1 MTRHTRKARG
11 RSTHLDNIQRIGA
24 PRSGASDIYYA
35 LVSSSWARLTLLFV
49 LVFMVSNALFATVY
63 LLDSDGIQ
71 GGDGSFFDAYFFSV
85 QSMSTIGYGTMS
97 PTSLWTNIW
106 VTVEVMFGIVL
117 IALTTGIVFAKFAR
131 PTANVL
137 FSETAIITRR
147 NGKPALMIR
156 VANAREGALVAASM
170 QLSVLRSEVTDEG
183 DRLRRLLDLSLVRNR
198 IPFFTLSW
206 SVIHEI
212 DAESPLHQITP
223 EEWEADDTALVALL
237 TGHDGDYGTTVY
249 AQQLYYGE
257 DLRWGHRF
265 VDVIETDQRQLT
277 INYDKFHQTCPL
289 EADPAGPG
297 RAAPSSSPPAA
308 G

>member
-1 MTRHTRKARG
+1 MKRRAPRKPTLRLTDI
-11 RSTHLDNIQRIGA
+11 RRIGA
-24 PRSGASDIYYA
+24 PRSDASELYYA
-35 LVSSSWARLTLLFV
+35 LVSSSWRRLALMFALIFTIANAFFAV
-49 LVFMVSNALFATVY
+49 LY
-63 LLDSDGIQ
+63 LLDEGGIQ
-71 GGDGSFFDAYFFSV
+71 GSDGTFFSAYFFSV

-97 PTSLWTNIW
+97 PTTLWTNIW

-131 PTANVL
+131 PTANVM
-137 FSETAIITRR
+137 FSKTAIITRR
-147 NGKPALMIR
+147 NGKPALMLR

-170 QLSVLRSEVTDEG
+170 QLSLLRTDVTDEG
-183 DRLRRLLDLSLVRNR
+183 DTLRRLFDLTLVRDR

-212 DAESPLHQITP
+212 DADSPLYQVTAEDWEDDNIALIT
-223 EEWEADDTALVALL
+223 LL

-249 AQQLYYGE
+249 AQRMYYGE

-265 VDVIETDQRQLT
+265 MDVLATEERQIT
-277 INYDKFHQTCPL
+277 INYNDFHKTCSM
-289 EADPAGPG
+289 EETHGQ
-297 RAAPSSSPPAA
+297 SSNQPVE

>member
-1 MTRHTRKARG
+1 MKRRKPTLRLTDV
-11 RSTHLDNIQRIGA
+11 RRIGA
-24 PRSGASDIYYA
+24 PRSGASETYYA
-35 LVSSSWARLTLLFV
+35 LVSSSWTRLALLFV
-49 LVFMVSNALFATVY
+49 VVFMLSNAAFAGLY
-63 LLDSDGIQ
+63 LLDQDGIQ
-71 GGDGSFFDAYFFSV
+71 GSDGSFFSAYFFSV

-97 PTSLWTNIW
+97 PTTLWTNLW
-106 VTVEVMFGIVL
+106 VTIEVMFGIVL

-131 PTANVL
+131 PRANVL

-147 NGKPALMIR
+147 NGKPALMLR

-170 QLSVLRSEVTDEG
+170 QLSLLRTDVTDEG
-183 DRLRRLLDLSLVRNR
+183 DTLRRLIDLTLVRDR

-212 DAESPLHQITP
+212 DADSPLHGLTAQDWQDDDIALIT
-223 EEWEADDTALVALL
+223 LL

-249 AQQLYYGE
+249 AQRMYYGE

-265 VDVIETDQRQLT
+265 VDVLATAERQIT
-277 INYDKFHQTCPL
+277 INYNEFHKTCPL
-289 EADPAGPG
+289 ESLTAPAPEP
-297 RAAPSSSPPAA
+297 PSSRPAA